1 MFSRFEWNQGNAEVE
16 ISSNYGDWED
26 SIAKLKENEEVPAI
40 FMRIV
45 YEDCG
50 ECYESFQGLSID
62 QAKFIVGALSAVVNH
77 LEKNI

>member
-1 MFSRFEWNQGNAEVE
+1 MIEEFSWKQGNAEVE
-16 ISSNYGDWED
+16 VKSNYGDWKD
-26 SIAKLKENEEVPAI
+26 AVKKFKQDEETPII
-40 FMRIV
+40 FLRTV